1 MGASRIL
8 GAAVAVALC
17 AYVAPAV
24 ADDLVIPYAC
34 SIENGT
40 PRLQPSSPSVYHIIG
55 PREDKP
61 FSACGPSQHG
71 SCEMMMIHKFSIDC
85 GGKEVSWARVAASAQ
100 ALGIQLPRHLPA
112 GFAPVSRLAGRFVLP
127 RLLKSKPAVTHV
139 SMRDLSPD
147 SVIETGSTRRLAEP
161 AQWVTVV
168 ASESKPSP
176 SSEAFKVAGVVF
188 SILLMLMGGCLVA
201 ARRRALPSLE
211 FAALS
216 GTPGELVSRVS
227 KFLKRSIADLGSAFR
242 HSYECWLASEG
253 KNASSENSLAKTL
266 SLVHARLTE
275 TELLVAGLPAE
286 LLLRAVLQSE
296 LDGVRERVADVAR
309 RVRRL
314 GDGRANAMLRAF
326 MRDLDRITR
335 IVHGAAQRTE
345 DAAPGEADA
354 PSTVFE
360 AYRILGLNPDAPYAA
375 VKKVVDAL
383 RMSWH
388 PDHARDEA
396 DRLYREVRIKQIN
409 AAWDLLKDARA
420 AAA

>member
-17 AYVAPAV
+17 ACVTTAK

-34 SIENGT
+34 SIENGV
-40 PRLQPSSPSVYHIIG
+40 PRLQHSSPRTYHIIG

-100 ALGIQLPRHLPA
+100 ALGIELPRYLPA

-127 RLLKSKPAVTHV
+127 RLLNGRPAVTHV
-139 SMRDLSPD
+139 SIHNLSPD
-147 SVIETGSTRRLAEP
+147 SVIETASTRPLARS

-168 ASESKPSP
+168 ASEAEPSA

-188 SILLMLMGGCLVA
+188 PILLMLMGGCLVA
-201 ARRRALPSLE
+201 ARRRVLPSFE

-216 GTPGELVSRVS
+216 GTPGELVSR
-227 KFLKRSIADLGSAFR
+227 AGSFVARGFAELRNAFR
-242 HSYECWLASEG
+242 HSYESWLVSEG
-253 KNASSENSLAKTL
+253 KAVASESTLAKTL

-275 TELLVAGLPAE
+275 TELLVAGLPSD

-296 LDGVRERVADVAR
+296 LDGVRERVADIAR

-314 GDGRANAMLRAF
+314 GDGRANAMLRAL

-335 IVHGAAQRTE
+335 IVHGAGQRAE

-354 PSTVFE
+354 PATVFE

-375 VKKVVDAL
+375 IKKVVDAL

>member
-1 MGASRIL
+1 
-8 GAAVAVALC
+8 
-17 AYVAPAV
+17 
-24 ADDLVIPYAC
+24 
-34 SIENGT
+34 
-40 PRLQPSSPSVYHIIG
+40 
-55 PREDKP
+55 
-61 FSACGPSQHG
+61 
-71 SCEMMMIHKFSIDC
+71 
-85 GGKEVSWARVAASAQ
+85 
-100 ALGIQLPRHLPA
+100 
-112 GFAPVSRLAGRFVLP
+112 
-127 RLLKSKPAVTHV
+127 
-139 SMRDLSPD
+139 
-147 SVIETGSTRRLAEP
+147 
-161 AQWVTVV
+161 
-168 ASESKPSP
+168 
-176 SSEAFKVAGVVF
+176 VAGVVF

-216 GTPGELVSRVS
+216 GTPGELVSRAGRFV
-227 KFLKRSIADLGSAFR
+227 KRSIADLGSAFR

-253 KNASSENSLAKTL
+253 KNGSSENSLAKTL

-275 TELLVAGLPAE
+275 TELLVAGLPTE

-314 GDGRANAMLRAF
+314 GDGRANAMLRAL

-335 IVHGAAQRTE
+335 IVHGAAQRRE